1 MSSSHSGPGDPR
13 RRIGARVRAS
23 HLDQAGRREE
33 FEGVVVG
40 CQKYGVNVR
49 LTDGTVRGFSDV
61 EVSPSAPESPG
72 EPAGR
77 SSSVSSQLDNE
88 GW

>member
-61 EVSPSAPESPG
+61 EVSPA
-72 EPAGR
+72 EPAVASTAGYVAGR
-77 SSSVSSQLDNE
+77 IPRAS
-88 GW
+88 